1 MKLTKFKINLP
12 LAITFPKLI
21 VLLLMVLLIIG
32 VIMFNKR
39 NKNTIIIVKKNNSID
54 PDNQPEYLSHKM
66 RCADCEKQ
74 MLNECGESCVWRAQ
88 QTKSFDS
95 ERELVGRSGNPNLG
109 YVAKTVKY
117 Y

>member
-1 MKLTKFKINLP
+1 MKLLKFIKFSKLNL
-12 LAITFPKLI
+12 LLLLI
-21 VLLLMVLLIIG
+21 VLL
-32 VIMFNKR
+32 VIAVYKR
-39 NKNTIIIVKKNNSID
+39 NKNTIIITKKNNSID
-54 PDNQPEYLSHKM
+54 PNNQPEYLSHKM

-74 MLNECGESCVWRAQ
+74 MLDECGESCVWRAQ